1 MATFNGLPLYNM
13 SFDENFI
20 PSMQLAIV
28 DFPAIE
34 VNFMAFAKEKRKVL
48 MAADEEKRIVF
59 GAAMIPDLPIY
70 REDSEGV
77 GYYITFSKETIA
89 QVASAFSQE
98 RHFNVMHDAAMPA
111 KCTLLESY
119 ILSAAEGKVAPSG
132 FELPDGTWMVK
143 AHIDDDILWEDIKTG
158 RYNGFSIESFFNID
172 FQQLMKKK
180 NLLKRAARKVL
191 CASVLA
197 NDAEGNE
204 LTLTFVEEELVDG
217 IAVFVINEEGEMIPA
232 PDGAYT
238 IGGVAYVVTDGII
251 AKAVEEVPA
260 PAEEIIEAED
270 TPAEEAAEDAVEEKV
285 ERDERDAKI
294 DALEGIVA
302 DLQAQINTITEKMA
316 EMQAFI
322 DTLKVVEAPAVEETV
337 LRSQKV
343 KSDNPALK
351 FFRK

>member
-70 REDSEGV
+70 REDSEGM

-119 ILSAAEGKVAPSG
+119 ILSAERARL
-132 FELPDGTWMVK
+132 LP
-143 AHIDDDILWEDIKTG
+143 
-158 RYNGFSIESFFNID
+158 
-172 FQQLMKKK
+172 
-180 NLLKRAARKVL
+180 
-191 CASVLA
+191 
-197 NDAEGNE
+197 
-204 LTLTFVEEELVDG
+204 
-217 IAVFVINEEGEMIPA
+217 
-232 PDGAYT
+232 
-238 IGGVAYVVTDGII
+238 
-251 AKAVEEVPA
+251 
-260 PAEEIIEAED
+260 
-270 TPAEEAAEDAVEEKV
+270 
-285 ERDERDAKI
+285 
-294 DALEGIVA
+294 
-302 DLQAQINTITEKMA
+302 
-316 EMQAFI
+316 
-322 DTLKVVEAPAVEETV
+322 
-337 LRSQKV
+337 
-343 KSDNPALK
+343 PALTCPMAPGWS
-351 FFRK
+351 RPT

>member
-70 REDSEGV
+70 REDSEGM

-132 FELPDGTWMVK
+132 FDLPDGTWMVK

-232 PDGAYT
+232 P
-238 IGGVAYVVTDGII
+238 
-251 AKAVEEVPA
+251 
-260 PAEEIIEAED
+260 
-270 TPAEEAAEDAVEEKV
+270 
-285 ERDERDAKI
+285 RC
-294 DALEGIVA
+294 
-302 DLQAQINTITEKMA
+302 
-316 EMQAFI
+316 F
-322 DTLKVVEAPAVEETV
+322 
-337 LRSQKV
+337 
-343 KSDNPALK
+343 
-351 FFRK
+351 

>member
-1 MATFNGLPLYNM
+1 MK
-13 SFDENFI
+13 FDENFI

-34 VNFMAFAKEKRKVL
+34 VNFLAFAKEKRRVML
-48 MAADEEKRIVF
+48 AADEERRIVF

-77 GYYITFSKETIA
+77 GYYITFSKDTIA
-89 QVASAFSQE
+89 QVASAFAQE

-111 KCTLLESY
+111 RCTLLESY
-119 ILSAAEGKVAPSG
+119 ILSAAEGKAAPAG
-132 FELPDGTWMVK
+132 FDLPDGTWMVK
-143 AHIDDDILWEDIKTG
+143 AHIDDEGLWEDIKSG

-172 FQQLMKKK
+172 YTALMKKK

-217 IAVFVINEEGEMIPA
+217 IAVFVINEDGEMIPA

-238 IGGVAYVVTDGII
+238 IAGVAYTVADGII
-251 AKAVEEVPA
+251 TKVVEA

-270 TPAEEAAEDAVEEKV
+270 TPEDEAKDEVEDTIEK
-285 ERDERDAKI
+285 DERDAKI
-294 DALEGIVA
+294 DALGGLVA
-302 DLQAQINTITEKMA
+302 DLQAQINTINEKIA

-337 LRSQKV
+337 LRSMKP
-343 KSDNPALK
+343 KKDENPALR